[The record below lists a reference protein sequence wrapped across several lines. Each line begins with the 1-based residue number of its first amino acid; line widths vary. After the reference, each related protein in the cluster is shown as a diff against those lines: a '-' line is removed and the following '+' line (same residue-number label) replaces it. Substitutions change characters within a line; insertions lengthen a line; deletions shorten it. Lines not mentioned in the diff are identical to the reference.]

1 MCIACHSLMP
11 VRGSTIGSV
20 SVTASNRKDT
30 PPRTTTRILWLWIM
44 STLRHLGRADGTAH
58 SSISTTAFLLHRR
71 THDPSRVQT
80 TRRLGCR
87 SCRLFVTSA
96 VQRRLALAYLYI
108 QQPSSSTEGHAIRP
122 ESQRGTSRESM
133 VMTSWGDSPRT
144 RRTRD
149 RAAQRGQQRE
159 EQVSGVDDD
168 GQLGRLT
175 AGPVSQEIGQ
185 MGTSRYIG
193 I

>member
-87 SCRLFVTSA
+87 SCRLLATSA
-96 VQRRLALAYLYI
+96 VQTAPRPRLSLL
-108 QQPSSSTEGHAIRP
+108 QQPASSAEGHAIRP

-133 VMTSWGDSPRT
+133 MMAGWGDSPRT

-149 RAAQRGQQRE
+149 RATERGQQRE
-159 EQVSGVDDD
+159 EQVG
-168 GQLGRLT
+168 
-175 AGPVSQEIGQ
+175 
-185 MGTSRYIG
+185 SR
-193 I
+193 